1 MKSKRVISL
10 LAVAALATT
19 IFVGCGSKEE
29 AKTENTNTEATKTE
43 TGLKDGTYEK
53 TGEKDDKGNTPSIK
67 IEVKDGKIATVKY
80 DEVSEDGVSKLDNEE
95 YNTNMKASSGTNPI
109 EAFPALEASLVEKQ
123 DAASVDVVTG
133 ATGTSEKFKALAEEA
148 LAEAK

>member
-29 AKTENTNTEATKTE
+29 AKEA
-43 TGLKDGTYEK
+43 GLKDGTYK
-53 TGEKDDKGNTPSIK
+53 ATGEKDDKGNTASIE

-80 DEVSEDGVSKLDNEE
+80 DEVAEDGTSKLDNEA
-95 YNTNMKASSGTNPI
+95 YNTKMKEASGTNPI
-109 EAFPALEASLVEKQ
+109 EAFPALEKALVEKQ
-123 DAASVDVVTG
+123 DAAAVDAVTG
-133 ATGTSEKFKALAEEA
+133 ATSTSNNFKALAEKA
-148 LAEAK
+148 LADAK

>member
-29 AKTENTNTEATKTE
+29 ATEA
-43 TGLKDGTYEK
+43 GLKDGTYTK
-53 TGEKDDKGNTPSIK
+53 QGEKDDKGNTASIE

-95 YNTNMKASSGTNPI
+95 YNTNMKAKSGTNPI

-123 DAASVDVVTG
+123 DPAAVDAVTG
-133 ATGTSEKFKALAEEA
+133 ATSTSEKFKALAEEA
-148 LAEAK
+148 LADAK

>member
-29 AKTENTNTEATKTE
+29 ATTEA
-43 TGLKDGTYEK
+43 GLKDGTYEA
-53 TGEKDDKGNTPSIK
+53 TGDKDDKGNTASIK

-80 DEVSEDGVSKLDNEE
+80 DEVSEAGVSKLDNEE
-95 YNTNMKASSGTNPI
+95 YNTNMKAKSGTNPI
-109 EAFPALEASLVEKQ
+109 EAFPALEAALVEKQ
-123 DAASVDVVTG
+123 DVAAVDAVTG
-133 ATGTSEKFKALAEEA
+133 ATSTSNNFKTLAEKALAD
-148 LAEAK
+148 AK